1 MFDRVEIRV
10 KAGSGGDGVVSFRR
24 EKFVPFGGPDGGDG
38 GHGGDVLIKAD
49 ADVTN
54 LKIFRWKG
62 GYRAQDGADG
72 RGKKM
77 HGRGGADRVL
87 LVPVGT
93 VVLDKT
99 QIGDDTIVADL
110 DNVGQQV
117 VVARGGK
124 GGLGNTHFAS
134 STIQAPQMA
143 QKGEVG
149 EKKSI
154 ILELKLIADVGI
166 IGYPNVGKSSLLAAA
181 SAAKPKIASY
191 SFTTLEPILGVVLV
205 DHQSFVLA
213 EIPGLIAG
221 ASLGRGLGHDFL
233 RHIVRTKILIHML
246 DGESVSPVD
255 DMIKVNNE
263 LSLFDS
269 ALAQKPQ
276 LVVVNKIDLPPVR
289 ARIAGLRDA
298 FSQAGITVYFIS
310 AVTGEGVAE
319 LMAKTLAMLGQVAVQ
334 EELGKRAPGKVFRP
348 KPRVAGVS
356 VKREG
361 DTFVVL
367 APELERI
374 IAGTDLTDPEA
385 RRQLTRYI
393 SRPVVS
399 KALEKAGVKPG
410 DMGVAVNQLGT
421 DARDDITQLKF
432 FSLGGNLGMEND
444 LHQQIA
450 QLLAKPLP
458 VFIVQNL

>member
-10 KAGSGGDGVVSFRR
+10 QAGSGGDGVVSFRR
-24 EKFVPFGGPDGGDG
+24 EKFVPLGGPDGGDG

-49 ADVTN
+49 DDVTS
-54 LKIFRWKG
+54 LKTFRWKG
-62 GYRAQDGADG
+62 VYRAQDGADG

-77 HGRGGADRVL
+77 HGKDGACRVL
-87 LVPVGT
+87 PVPVGT
-93 VVLDKT
+93 VVINKI

-110 DNVGQQV
+110 NEFGQQV
-117 VVARGGK
+117 VVARGGR

-134 STIQAPQMA
+134 STNQAPQIA
-143 QKGEVG
+143 QKGEAG
-149 EKKSI
+149 EGKSI

-166 IGYPNVGKSSLLAAA
+166 IGYPNVGKSSLMAAA

-191 SFTTLEPILGVVLV
+191 PFTTMEPVLGVALV
-205 DHQSFVLA
+205 DHRSFVLA

-233 RHIVRTKILIHML
+233 RHVVRTKILIHML

-263 LSLFDS
+263 LNIFDS
-269 ALAQKPQ
+269 ALAQKQQ
-276 LVVVNKIDLPPVR
+276 LVVVNKIDLPKVQ

-298 FSQAGITVYFIS
+298 FSQAGIIIHFVS

-319 LMAKTLAMLGQVAVQ
+319 LMAKTLAMLGQVTVQ

-356 VKREG
+356 VQREG
-361 DTFVVL
+361 DTLVVL

-374 IAGTDLTDPEA
+374 VAGTDLTDPEA
-385 RRQLTRYI
+385 RRQLTRHI
-393 SRPVVS
+393 RRPAVSR
-399 KALEKAGVKPG
+399 ALEKAGVKPG
-410 DMGVAVNQLGT
+410 DKLRCG
-421 DARDDITQLKF
+421 
-432 FSLGGNLGMEND
+432 SLEW
-444 LHQQIA
+444 QW
-450 QLLAKPLP
+450 
-458 VFIVQNL
+458 